1 MLLEVVLRRFGN
13 SVGLVIPPAVLRLR
27 GLHPGDVLSLD
38 ASQDGKITLVSAS
51 KASLADLL
59 SRCDRL
65 VDAPQDVSGWDQMAA
80 PVGGIDR

>member
-13 SVGLVIPPAVLRLR
+13 SVGLVIPPAVLRLQ
-27 GLHPGDVLSLD
+27 GLHPGAVLSLD
-38 ASQDGKITLVSAS
+38 ASHDGKITLVSAS

-59 SRCDRL
+59 ARCDRL

-80 PVGGIDR
+80 PVGGVDR